1 MKIIKIELIGAP
13 ELAKILAT
21 AGARAIPALKQA
33 LNEEGQIAFRD
44 SQRLVPVDT
53 GTLRRSGIL
62 EPAKEKGTS
71 IEVVMG
77 YGGAASAYALKQHE
91 NLSYRHKE
99 GKQAKYLEQPVM
111 QRQAKLSQNIQKRMQ
126 RILSK

>member
-1 MKIIKIELIGAP
+1 MKIIKIELIGAL

-53 GTLRRSGIL
+53 GTLRRSGVL
-62 EPAKEKGTS
+62 ESAKEKGTS

-111 QRQAKLSQNIQKRMQ
+111 QRQVKLSQNIQRRMKA
-126 RILSK
+126 ILSS